1 MQNLEIEFIWKKPR
15 RKNTYIPPHSH
26 NFYELVFYTSGSGIT
41 TLEGTVYDFGSNT
54 FALIS
59 PGTLHD
65 EQHLTD
71 SEVICLGFSC
81 EDVLTEMFFTNNA
94 STILKVLKDILRE
107 SSNQEPDYQSMI
119 FTKLNELYILLK
131 RIQHPKSACPKNFE
145 HIINYISEN
154 YHEKIQL
161 ASFSGQLHLSYDYF
175 QHKFKQLT
183 GLSPQQ
189 FLLNRRLDVAK
200 QLLLQGNLSCTEVAY
215 RCGFSTP
222 AQFSMLFKK
231 THGISPLNFK
241 KGHH

>member
-1 MQNLEIEFIWKKPR
+1 MRNLEIEFIWKKPR
-15 RKNTYIPPHSH
+15 NRNTYIQKHAH
-26 NFYELVFYTSGSGIT
+26 NFYELVYYTTGSGIT
-41 TLEGTVYDFGSNT
+41 TIGDAVYTFKPDT

-59 PGTLHD
+59 PGTPHD
-65 EQHLTD
+65 EQHITD

-81 EDVLTEMFFTNNA
+81 QEFLNEMFFTGHA
-94 STILKVLKDILRE
+94 PSFLKVLKDILKE
-107 SSNQEPDYQSMI
+107 SSAQEADYQSMI
-119 FTKLNELYILLK
+119 HTKLNELYILFQ
-131 RIQHPKSACPKNFE
+131 RIQCPKSSTPKSFE

-161 ASFSGQLHLSYDYF
+161 ASFAGQLHLSYDYF

-200 QLLLQGNLSCTEVAY
+200 QLLSQGELSCTEIAY